1 MGQYVGLDVSLE
13 TTKVHV
19 LDEQGKRVWRGTC
32 VSHPTAIEAT
42 IRKHAPDAVRI
53 GLETGQLTTWLWQAL
68 TDAGLPMVCLDARQ
82 ARAAL
87 NMKINKTDDND
98 AEGLAHLV
106 RSGWYREVRVKSREA
121 MLTRSLLGARTQ
133 LLGIVTDLSNQIR
146 GLLKTFGLVVPKGAG
161 KIFEANVRRLL
172 EGEPAVAAIILPLLE
187 SWRAVRVRAA
197 ELDRQLLAAARE
209 ARACRRLMTAPG
221 VGAVVAASFV
231 AAIETPE
238 AFRRSRDVGAW
249 IGLTPRRY
257 QSGEVDYDGHISR
270 RGDARLRSLLYE
282 AATSILTHV
291 HANSTLRSW
300 GLALKKRLGFK
311 RAAVALARKLA
322 VILHAMWKTGT
333 NFDARASASAAP

>member
-19 LDEQGKRVWRGTC
+19 LDEQGKRVGTC
-32 VSHPTAIEAT
+32 VTHPTAIEAT
-42 IRKHAPDAVRI
+42 IRQHAPEAVRI
-53 GLETGQLTTWLWQAL
+53 GLETGPLTTWLWQAL
-68 TDAGLPMVCLDARQ
+68 TEVGLPMACLDARQ
-82 ARAAL
+82 AAL

-146 GLLKTFGLVVPKGAG
+146 GLLKTLVVPKGAG

-209 ARACRRLMTAPG
+209 DRACRRLMTAPG

-291 HANSTLRSW
+291 HADSTLRSW